1 MVFHTTGLQLAD
13 TVVLCFPLLQELL
26 GPYDKGVQDFGIVAP
41 WIKDAP
47 AVLSAMRTPVLLH
60 FEVLVVILDLV
71 NQSFRGSRTKVA
83 RGGWHLA

>member
-26 GPYDKGVQDFGIVAP
+26 DLYDKGVQDFGIVAP
-41 WIKDAP
+41 RIEDPP

-71 NQSFRGSRTKVA
+71 NQGFGA
-83 RGGWHLA
+83 RARRLFGGGCHLA